1 MAEVETL
8 THGNFAG
15 NSIYFQPAVTRGLLG
30 LYFLG
35 GTLAGSVKNQYGT
48 APALGTVG
56 TPAINAGGYASL
68 TPNVNYFTTG
78 IPDQT
83 VGTLLAVA
91 RATDA
96 MTGNYGTPLIT
107 AYGVSAAQNAAQAFG
122 TALGYSASG
131 TYPQASLRGGMGTNS
146 GSVITQTAAGV
157 DVVTNASTFKFLG
170 ATFPGTNTAGTITEY
185 NQTDA
190 TIGTSAYTGT
200 PTANAIEQFL
210 IGSSA
215 SGAVFQGTAD
225 MGFAA
230 IYNDALTQSEI
241 AAMYAQI
248 KLQLSALYPSTYG
261 AL

>member
-1 MAEVETL
+1 
-8 THGNFAG
+8 
-15 NSIYFQPAVTRGLLG
+15 
-30 LYFLG
+30 
-35 GTLAGSVKNQYGT
+35 
-48 APALGTVG
+48 
-56 TPAINAGGYASL
+56 
-68 TPNVNYFTTG
+68 
-78 IPDQT
+78 
-83 VGTLLAVA
+83 
-91 RATDA
+91 
-96 MTGNYGTPLIT
+96 
-107 AYGVSAAQNAAQAFG
+107 
-122 TALGYSASG
+122 
-131 TYPQASLRGGMGTNS
+131 MGTNS
-146 GSVITQTAAGV
+146 GSVITQTAGGV

-261 AL
+261 GL